1 MKTCT
6 VCKLEKE
13 KSEFFK
19 TKKDNLRGDCKTC
32 FNQKR
37 KDRYANNK
45 QKELRRNKL
54 YRLNNAEKIKE
65 TKKVYELLNRDK
77 VNNMKK
83 KWVLQNPEK
92 RKEAAIKYQ
101 RKKRQD
107 IYYRLLDSFKTS
119 FGLMLKKN
127 NYSSKLKL
135 LKYDREELIKRI
147 ESTWK
152 DGMTWENYGM
162 HGWHIDHIR
171 PLSSFN
177 IEKEEELLKA
187 WDLNNLQALWATEN
201 LSKSS
206 NYMGTKYYYGQN
218 KKEQV

>member
-6 VCKLEKE
+6 VCNLEKE
-13 KSEFFK
+13 KTEFFK
-19 TKKDNLRGDCKTC
+19 SKKDSLRGDCKAC

-37 KDRYANNK
+37 KDRYANDK
-45 QKELRRNKL
+45 QKELTRNKL
-54 YRLNNAEKIKE
+54 YRVNNPEKVKLN
-65 TKKVYELLNRDK
+65 KKVYESLNRDK

-83 KWVLQNPEK
+83 DWVLKNPEK

-107 IYYRLLDSFKTS
+107 IYYRLMDSFKTS

-127 NYSSKLKL
+127 NYSSRMKL

-152 DGMTWENYGM
+152 EGMSWENYGM

-187 WDLNNLQALWATEN
+187 WQLNNLQALWATEN

-206 NYMGTKYYYGQN
+206 NYMGTKYYYGRT
-218 KKEQV
+218 KEEQV